1 MLFVAHQLL
10 GDARAWWIN
19 FITTHPANQVQWAK
33 FHEALREQHIPVS
46 IMKSKHQEFMDLQQ
60 VDLSVYSYSELFNHL
75 MQYAPEQVGTDEK
88 RKYHFMNGLSIKL

>member
-1 MLFVAHQLL
+1 
-10 GDARAWWIN
+10 
-19 FITTHPANQVQWAK
+19 
-33 FHEALREQHIPVS
+33 VS

-75 MQYAPEQVGTDEK
+75 MQYAPEKVGTDEK